1 MADQATYYFGRL
13 NLMASYDDRS
23 PFLMQGLHARE
34 PVEVRKIR
42 WAFFDVGEISGNDG
56 VFAYGFLAKYRATTD
71 EEVAREDIGA
81 LADTPIANL
90 VVAKSR
96 FFIHLD
102 TGIIA
107 FHGVQG
113 QIDVDLFCN
122 RFKRVF
128 EHAYGRFFVAADIE
142 MIQEDYKLLEVLSQF
157 SSITRLRLSLHPSHG
172 EQREQWKDV
181 DDELR
186 RKGVDNYSETLEAG
200 RQSLSL
206 RVQMDKNL
214 IAKIAM
220 AQDGYGR
227 AQVKGR
233 LHGRIKAV
241 SSSDNPVNSSVP
253 NNDRTLEELLA
264 GLSPTFFHLFTRF
277 AAQPRQQQAAAG
289 TANA

>member
-13 NLMASYDDRS
+13 NLMATYDDRRL
-23 PFLMQGLHARE
+23 FLMKGLHSRE
-34 PVEVRKIR
+34 PSEVRRIR
-42 WAFFDVGEISGNDG
+42 WAFFDVGEISGSDG
-56 VFAYGFLAKYRATTD
+56 VFAYGFLAKYRAVTD

-81 LADTPIANL
+81 IADTPISNL
-90 VVAKSR
+90 IVAKSR

-128 EHAYGRFFVAADIE
+128 EHAYGRLFVAADID
-142 MIQEDYKLLEVLSQF
+142 MMQEEYKLLEVLSQF
-157 SSITRLRLSLHPSHG
+157 SSVTKLRLWLHPCHG
-172 EQREQWKDV
+172 EQREQWKDI

-186 RKGVDNYSETLEAG
+186 RKGADNYSESLEAG
-200 RQSLSL
+200 RQSISL
-206 RVQMDKNL
+206 RIQMDKNL

-233 LHGRIKAV
+233 LQGRIKTV
-241 SSSDNPVNSSVP
+241 SSSDNPVNASVP

-264 GLSPTFFHLFTRF
+264 SLNPTFFHLFSRF
-277 AAQPRQQQAAAG
+277 SAQPRQQQIPVSP
-289 TANA
+289 TA